1 MTHPVPAVTDSDH
14 SIGRPDA
21 PVTLIEYGD
30 YECPYCGEAFP
41 VLKAVQ
47 RALGSDLLFVFRN
60 FPLTEV
66 HPHAARAAE
75 FAEAAAS
82 VGQFWAAHDMLYQ
95 NQDALDD
102 QSLAA
107 YGRKLRID
115 ELVLAAAANGRF
127 DEKIRHDF
135 SGGLRSGV
143 NGTPCL
149 FINGQR
155 YDGSREFDSLI
166 DVLRAAATQSP

>member
-1 MTHPVPAVTDSDH
+1 MRRSL
-14 SIGRPDA
+14 
-21 PVTLIEYGD
+21 LIEYGD

-41 VLKAVQ
+41 ILKAVQ

-82 VGQFWAAHDMLYQ
+82 VGQFWAAHD
-95 NQDALDD
+95 
-102 QSLAA
+102 
-107 YGRKLRID
+107 I
-115 ELVLAAAANGRF
+115 
-127 DEKIRHDF
+127 
-135 SGGLRSGV
+135 
-143 NGTPCL
+143 
-149 FINGQR
+149 
-155 YDGSREFDSLI
+155 LI